1 MAPYLFVAAMATV
14 AAIVG
19 NVRGLRALWWV
30 LPPAVLIPFVAGRA
44 DSVGTDTRMY
54 HGFFLRVDPHSL
66 ADTLADIPQEF
77 GYVSLMYVVRQWTD
91 DYRVW
96 LTLCAVLTVYPV
108 LMAIRRAS
116 SMPVLSLFL
125 YISLSYYLF
134 AFNGV
139 RQAVALSLVLL
150 AETYR
155 DTHRVTWI
163 LLYVAALGFHI
174 SVVLVFVVMLLARRQ
189 RTRPLPFLVATVGVS
204 AMGALVIAVPAIGY
218 LLTSLNE
225 RYEGYLSSDE
235 GAGIGT
241 ILVMSIHLGIALF
254 LGLLLRGRD
263 AEIEQAAAVSGAPGG
278 TGQGHA
284 LAQTAPLPVRTGSLP
299 VQTGSLPVQTGSLP
313 VLAEPAALPAG
324 SAAGGSAEAGGV
336 PAPAPPRAVSRV
348 NGDLAVYT
356 LSSGALILA
365 LTNVFAGRF
374 EPYFGIFVILCL
386 PNVLAEVRH
395 RHTRGFLVAI
405 VAGAIGYF
413 CFHTWFYNELIPYES
428 TWSTP

>member
-1 MAPYLFVAAMATV
+1 MVTV
-14 AAIVG
+14 AATVG
-19 NVRGLRALWWV
+19 NVRGLRALWWI
-30 LPPAVLIPFVAGRA
+30 LPPAVLIPFMAGRA

-54 HGFFLRVDPHSL
+54 HGFFRRVETESL
-66 ADTLADIPQEF
+66 VQTLADIPQEF
-77 GYVSLMYVVRQWTD
+77 GYVTLMYVVRQWTE
-91 DYRVW
+91 DYRVL
-96 LTLCAVLTVYPV
+96 LTVCGVLTIYPV
-108 LMAIRRAS
+108 LLAIRRAS
-116 SMPVLSLFL
+116 SMPVFSLFL
-125 YISLSYYLF
+125 YVSLSYYLF

-155 DTHRVTWI
+155 DSHRVVWI

-174 SVVLVFVVMLLARRQ
+174 SVVVVFVVMLLARRQ

-204 AMGALVIAVPAIGY
+204 AMGAMIIAVPAIGY

-241 ILVMSIHLGIALF
+241 IMVLSIHLGIALF
-254 LGLLLRGRD
+254 LGLLLHGRD
-263 AEIEQAAAVSGAPGG
+263 RALEADSHGRGSDDAESSGG
-278 TGQGHA
+278 TVGV
-284 LAQTAPLPVRTGSLP
+284 LTRAQPGTK
-299 VQTGSLPVQTGSLP
+299 
-313 VLAEPAALPAG
+313 
-324 SAAGGSAEAGGV
+324 
-336 PAPAPPRAVSRV
+336 SRV

-386 PNVLAEVRH
+386 PNVLTAVQH
-395 RHTRGFLVAI
+395 KHTRGFLVAI
-405 VAGAIGYF
+405 VVGAIGYF

>member
-1 MAPYLFVAAMATV
+1 MAPYLLVAAMATV

-19 NVRGLRALWWV
+19 NVRGLRALWWI

-66 ADTLADIPQEF
+66 GDTLADIPQEF

-108 LMAIRRAS
+108 LLAIRRAS

-155 DTHRVTWI
+155 DTHRVAWI

-204 AMGALVIAVPAIGY
+204 AMGAMVIAVPAIGY

-263 AEIEQAAAVSGAPGG
+263 AELEQAAAVSGSPGG
-278 TGQGHA
+278 MPQGHV
-284 LAQTAPLPVRTGSLP
+284 LAQTGPLPVQTEPLPVRTRSFP
-299 VQTGSLPVQTGSLP
+299 VQ
-313 VLAEPAALPAG
+313 AEPAAFQDGPSAGGPAG
-324 SAAGGSAEAGGV
+324 AVGV
-336 PAPAPPRAVSRV
+336 IDRTRPRADSRV